1 MHNWGNCFGKEEIM
15 ENSPTEDEP
24 STTLSKWV
32 RFFNEAKRAYLANK
46 FSGNIPDKIG
56 ELLVLNYLDHS
67 ENQFSGKIPVGLQ
80 NLRLNQ
86 LTGDIPPVY
95 AKTIYVNSFLGNPGL
110 CGDIEGLCDA
120 KNVTKNVGYVWL
132 LRAIFVLAGSIFIV
146 GFGWFFFQYRKFK
159 NSKQSIDKL
168 KWTLMSFHK
177 LSFSEYE
184 FLGALDED
192 NVIGRGASGRETFT
206 KLFGAM
212 GEDEDLENGLG
223 SGSVV
228 DNGFEAEVETLGRIR
243 HKNIVRIWC
252 CCSTKTRKLL
262 VYEYMPNGSL
272 GDLLHS
278 TKSGL
283 HDWPIRYK
291 IAVDAAEGLAYLHH
305 DCVPA
310 IVHRDVKSNNI
321 LLDGDF
327 GARVADFG
335 VAKLVN
341 GDEKGGNSVCHC
353 WFVWINRSRYDS
365 FLPFH

>member
-1 MHNWGNCFGKEEIM
+1 
-15 ENSPTEDEP
+15 
-24 STTLSKWV
+24 
-32 RFFNEAKRAYLANK
+32 
-46 FSGNIPDKIG
+46 
-56 ELLVLNYLDHS
+56 
-67 ENQFSGKIPVGLQ
+67 
-80 NLRLNQ
+80 
-86 LTGDIPPVY
+86 
-95 AKTIYVNSFLGNPGL
+95 
-110 CGDIEGLCDA
+110 
-120 KNVTKNVGYVWL
+120 
-132 LRAIFVLAGSIFIV
+132 
-146 GFGWFFFQYRKFK
+146 
-159 NSKQSIDKL
+159 
-168 KWTLMSFHK
+168 MSFHK

-184 FLGALDED
+184 ILGALDED
-192 NVIGRGASGRETFT
+192 NVISVVRQ
-206 KLFGAM
+206 

-243 HKNIVRIWC
+243 HKNIVRLWC
-252 CCSTKTRKLL
+252 CCSTKTCELL

-278 TKSGL
+278 TKSRL

-291 IAVDAAEGLAYLHH
+291 IAVDVAEGLAYLHH

-353 WFVWINRSRYDS
+353 WFVWIHRSRICIYTKEVRINEKCDIYS
-365 FLPFH
+365 FGVVILELVTGKRPVDPEYGEKDLVKWVCTTLDKNTHRRIEIVQVMIITCHWFIFTAYLSISHTVCYINKF